1 MDIFAQIDE
10 ARRRT
15 NVLEHPFYQRW
26 SAGEL
31 EDGELELYAG
41 EYGHAV
47 RALAR
52 ASRLAA
58 EQAAGGWAPIHAA
71 GLARHAAEEES
82 HVELWEQFARA
93 VGIPADAQPRPEDR
107 RPRRAGA
114 GSEPLS
120 AGTESLGCST
130 EPLAQTHACARAWTA
145 GEDLLERLAVL
156 YTVEASQPAISTTKL
171 EGLATHYGVPASS
184 PGAAY
189 FTLHAKL
196 DVEHARQARELIEE
210 LLPEDAGERAAA
222 GERMLARAR
231 AALDGNWQLLDGV
244 ESRRPVTA

>member
-1 MDIFAQIDE
+1 MDIFAQLDE

-31 EDGELELYAG
+31 QDGELELYAG

-47 RALAR
+47 RALAQ

-58 EQAAGGWAPIHAA
+58 EQAAGGWAPLHAA
-71 GLARHAAEEES
+71 GLARHATEEES

-93 VGIPADAQPRPEDR
+93 VGIPEEAQPRLEDR
-107 RPRRAGA
+107 RSGV
-114 GSEPLS
+114 SS
-120 AGTESLGCST
+120 ESLGASN
-130 EPLAQTHACARAWTA
+130 EPLAQTRTCAQAWTA
-145 GEDLLERLAVL
+145 GEDLLEHLAVL

-171 EGLATHYGVPASS
+171 EGLATHYGVPEDS

-196 DVEHARQARELIEE
+196 DVEHARQARELIEQ
-210 LLPEDAGERAAA
+210 LLPEDANERDAV
-222 GERMLARAR
+222 GGRMLARAQ

-244 ESRRPVTA
+244 EELRPVTA

>member
-1 MDIFAQIDE
+1 MDIFAQLDE

-15 NVLEHPFYQRW
+15 NVLDHPFYQRW

-31 EDGELELYAG
+31 EPSELELYAG

-47 RALAR
+47 RALAQ

-58 EQAAGGWAPIHAA
+58 EQAAPEHATQ
-71 GLARHAAEEES
+71 LARHAVEEES

-93 VGIPADAQPRPEDR
+93 VAASEDTQPREVGASRGAPGASA
-107 RPRRAGA
+107 RPLEQTRV
-114 GSEPLS
+114 
-120 AGTESLGCST
+120 C
-130 EPLAQTHACARAWTA
+130 AQTWTA

-171 EGLATHYGVPASS
+171 DGLATHYGVREDS

-189 FTLHAKL
+189 FKLHATL
-196 DVEHARQARELIEE
+196 DVEHARQARELIAE
-210 LLPEDAGERAAA
+210 LLPADAGERAAVE
-222 GERMLARAR
+222 ERMAMRAQ
-231 AALDGNWQLLDGV
+231 AALEGNWQLLDGV
-244 ESRRPVTA
+244 ESQRPVAASAGA

>member
-1 MDIFAQIDE
+1 MDIFAQLDE

-31 EDGELELYAG
+31 QDGELELYAG

-47 RALAR
+47 RALAH

-58 EQAAGGWAPIHAA
+58 EQAGPEHAA

-93 VGIPADAQPRPEDR
+93 VGILEDAQPRLEDR
-107 RPRRAGA
+107 RPQRGAGV
-114 GSEPLS
+114 GSEPLGASIEPLGYS
-120 AGTESLGCST
+120 A
-130 EPLAQTHACARAWTA
+130 EPLAQTRTCAQAWAA
-145 GEDLLERLAVL
+145 GEDLLEHLAVL

-171 EGLATHYGVPASS
+171 EGLATHYGVPEDS

-210 LLPEDAGERAAA
+210 LLPTNAEERAAA
-222 GERMLARAR
+222 GERMLACAQ

-244 ESRRPVTA
+244 EQLRPVTA

>member
-1 MDIFAQIDE
+1 MDIFAQLDE

-31 EDGELELYAG
+31 QDGELELYAG

-47 RALAR
+47 RALAH

-58 EQAAGGWAPIHAA
+58 DQAAGGCAPIHAT

-82 HVELWEQFARA
+82 HVELWEQFAGA
-93 VGIPADAQPRPEDR
+93 VGDGDR
-107 RPRRAGA
+107 R
-114 GSEPLS
+114 
-120 AGTESLGCST
+120 
-130 EPLAQTHACARAWTA
+130 EPLAQTRTCAQTWTA

-156 YTVEASQPAISTTKL
+156 YTVEAGQPAISTTKL
-171 EGLATHYGVPASS
+171 EGLATHYGVLEDS

-189 FTLHAKL
+189 FTLHATL
-196 DVEHARQARELIEE
+196 DVEHARQARELIEQ
-210 LLPEDAGERAAA
+210 LLPEDAEERDAV
-222 GERMLARAR
+222 GKRMLARAE
-231 AALDGNWQLLDGV
+231 AALEGNWQLLDGV
-244 ESRRPVTA
+244 EGMRPVTA

>member
-1 MDIFAQIDE
+1 MDIFAQLDE

-31 EDGELELYAG
+31 QDGELELYAG

-58 EQAAGGWAPIHAA
+58 EQAGPQHAA

-82 HVELWEQFARA
+82 HVELWEQFARV
-93 VGIPADAQPRPEDR
+93 VGIPEETRPRLEDR
-107 RPRRAGA
+107 RTGVSS
-114 GSEPLS
+114 G
-120 AGTESLGCST
+120 SLGASA
-130 EPLAQTHACARAWTA
+130 EPLAQTCTCVESWTA
-145 GEDLLERLAVL
+145 GEDLLEHLAVL

-171 EGLATHYGVPASS
+171 EGLATHYGVPEDSL
-184 PGAAY
+184 GAAY

-196 DVEHARQARELIEE
+196 DVEHARQARELIEQ
-210 LLPEDAGERAAA
+210 LLPADAQERDAV
-222 GERMLARAR
+222 GERMLARAQ
-231 AALDGNWQLLDGV
+231 AALEGNWQLLDGV
-244 ESRRPVTA
+244 EERRPVTA

>member
-1 MDIFAQIDE
+1 MDIFAQLDR

-31 EDGELELYAG
+31 RDGELELYAG

-47 RALAR
+47 RALAQ

-58 EQAAGGWAPIHAA
+58 EQAGSEHAT

-93 VGIPADAQPRPEDR
+93 VGDGDR
-107 RPRRAGA
+107 R
-114 GSEPLS
+114 
-120 AGTESLGCST
+120 
-130 EPLAQTHACARAWTA
+130 EPLAQTRACVQAWTA

-171 EGLATHYGVPASS
+171 EGLATHYGVPADS

-189 FTLHAKL
+189 FTLHAEL
-196 DVEHARQARELIEE
+196 DVEHARQARELIEQ
-210 LLPEDAGERAAA
+210 LLPEDAGERAAV
-222 GERMLARAR
+222 GERMLTRAQ

-244 ESRRPVTA
+244 EERRPVTA

>member
-1 MDIFAQIDE
+1 MDIFAQLDE

-31 EDGELELYAG
+31 RDGELELYAG

-58 EQAAGGWAPIHAA
+58 EAAGGWAPIHAA

-93 VGIPADAQPRPEDR
+93 VGDGDHR
-107 RPRRAGA
+107 
-114 GSEPLS
+114 
-120 AGTESLGCST
+120 
-130 EPLAQTHACARAWTA
+130 EPLAQTRTCAQAWTA
-145 GEDLLERLAVL
+145 GEDLLEHLAVL

-171 EGLATHYGVPASS
+171 DGLATHYGVAADS

-189 FTLHAKL
+189 FTLHAEL
-196 DVEHARQARELIEE
+196 DVEHARQARELIER
-210 LLPEDAGERAAA
+210 LLPEDAEECDAV
-222 GERMLARAR
+222 GERMLTRAR

-244 ESRRPVTA
+244 EQLRPAAV